1 MSATQTFI
9 LRFSAVKTR
18 IYRMSQL
25 LSVAASTRLT
35 DTVTLKFEWSELGW
49 PILTLSTP
57 NSDV

>member
-49 PILTLSTP
+49 PMFTLSTP